1 MRKHLAALTRSAEV
15 RSDLA
20 ASTADRSVRLPVCR
34 WGQGRV
40 AQVPPLRPAL
50 VLLTATAPQS
60 CKLLPQRVCCLCR
73 RKGAAPESPPGGA
86 PRVLTLFLGLKPT
99 LAFHWGWAGAAS
111 IDVTYLHTL
120 LRRRPGTR
128 VCQQRIHAECAFQ
141 ARFCAQR
148 QSRTPELKPHKM
160 QPANEARLPHL
171 SLGHKG
177 CTCSAVDSG
186 RLDLVQRS
194 RCLLVSS
201 SRSPCST
208 KGWLQPPDRGP
219 GPRHRESE
227 IMSRVGLTALCCQQS
242 RCHLPIY

>member
-40 AQVPPLRPAL
+40 AQVPLLRPAL
-50 VLLTATAPQS
+50 VLLKATAPQS

-128 VCQQRIHAECAFQ
+128 VCRQRIHAECAFQ

-177 CTCSAVDSG
+177 CTCSAADSG

-194 RCLLVSS
+194 RCSW
-201 SRSPCST
+201 SPRPA
-208 KGWLQPPDRGP
+208 LPAPPRDGFSLPTEGP
-219 GPRHRESE
+219 AHG
-227 IMSRVGLTALCCQQS
+227 TASLK
-242 RCHLPIY
+242 